1 MRISYKVNFFC
12 NIVLSD
18 PKLLL
23 QMLCAFYFK
32 SPRSVLTSS
41 LAAVTFLIWSR
52 QENLDKFNSNWEK
65 CHFWKF
71 LILYNIFQ
79 QLPRS
84 SGNQAKQLSQSI
96 LQADILKLC
105 NVVCGH
111 FTGLALFGLPHK
123 LHFSNLLW
131 VFTMLFYGLLMI
143 ILVIFV
149 VYATEINGC
158 ECWLMRN
165 YFSVIYYPVG
175 RSWLT

>member
-1 MRISYKVNFFC
+1 
-12 NIVLSD
+12 
-18 PKLLL
+18 
-23 QMLCAFYFK
+23 MLYALYFK
-32 SPRSVLTSS
+32 TSCRVSTSS

-79 QLPRS
+79 QQPRS
-84 SGNQAKQLSQSI
+84 SSNHAKQLPLVI
-96 LQADILKLC
+96 LQADILELWKLL
-105 NVVCGH
+105 CGH
-111 FTGLALFGLPHK
+111 FIGLALFGLPHK

-131 VFTMLFYGLLMI
+131 VFTMLLYGLLMI

-149 VYATEINGC
+149 VYVTEINGS
-158 ECWLMRN
+158 ELRLLRN